1 MKDNAKKPPLTV
13 GEMCV
18 FAMLGALMFASK
30 KLMEVLPNVHLI
42 GLLIVV
48 TTIVFRKKALIPL
61 YIYVF
66 LDGIFGGFSLWWLPY
81 LYIWTVLWGAIML
94 CPKHMPKAVATVVY
108 AVLCGLHGLCFG
120 ILYAPAQALMFHLN
134 FEQTLAWIASG
145 FPFDLI
151 HGISNLVLGML
162 VIPLCDYV
170 IRLKDKY
177 LKN

>member
-94 CPKHMPKAVATVVY
+94 CPKRMPKAVATVVY
-108 AVLCGLHGLCFG
+108 AVLCGLHGVCFG
-120 ILYAPAQALMFHLN
+120 ILYAPAQALMFGLD
-134 FEQTLAWIASG
+134 FGQMVAWVLAGA
-145 FPFDLI
+145 PFDLLHALGNLAAGLFI
-151 HGISNLVLGML
+151 LPISEAL
-162 VIPLCDYV
+162 
-170 IRLKDKY
+170 RRFEKQKTT
-177 LKN
+177 